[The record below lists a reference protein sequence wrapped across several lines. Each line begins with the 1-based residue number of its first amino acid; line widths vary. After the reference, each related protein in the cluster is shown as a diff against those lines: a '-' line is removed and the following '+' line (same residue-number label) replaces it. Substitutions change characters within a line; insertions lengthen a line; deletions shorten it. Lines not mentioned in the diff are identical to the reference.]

1 MRQCCITAQY
11 HNTIRM
17 TYNNQNHEERK
28 AETIDWDLSFELYDR
43 DDQVKALQA
52 AYRRRR
58 SSIKQKPELVLITG
72 ASGTGKSAL
81 AKSIRTRVEDDWG
94 FFISGKFDADIQKP
108 HAPFVA
114 AVEEFTKQVQLRGE
128 HVVKEVRD
136 SIKEAVGSELFILLE
151 AIPRL
156 TEILKKEK
164 DEDLSSTEDESIS
177 DDGSFHV
184 GLTSDKPT
192 RFLSVFCRFMRA
204 ICGPDRPLVL
214 LLDDLQWV
222 DPSSLDIL
230 AALLDPS
237 RDQMDGLTIIGTCRG
252 NEVGKFDELSVMLR
266 KIEANDAV
274 ITEIQVT
281 NLTIDAMATMI
292 ANALELST
300 ADARPLAE
308 IVHSQ
313 TAGNA
318 FFAKQYVRS
327 LLEEGILYKGTLRWT
342 WDETALIL
350 ALPSGP
356 NDLIMIQ
363 HLARKL
369 QQMPSDVVETVKV
382 ISCMGTR
389 FTTSVLF
396 HACTIAQ
403 TQVQFALEEA
413 SNSGFIVYD
422 VNTGA
427 GQFTH
432 DKFREAASSLIP
444 VAEKTNYHLMIA
456 RNLRRQLPVA
466 LVLSN
471 IVLICDQ
478 IRFGLDLVSDA
489 EERDDFARLF
499 LRASREAAKRS
510 AFVSAL
516 DYVEFGIGLL
526 ERRHWRDQYNLSLDL
541 FSTATELAYCNGI
554 HERVELLSAE
564 VINNATG
571 LGDRTR
577 AVMTQVTSFGA
588 QGETKKGIAMCVNT
602 LHELG
607 ESFPLNGGKVRVAV
621 EFYKLRGAIG
631 NKTEEDIL
639 SLPEVQDARVMAAM
653 QITYLLFP
661 LLALSDLDLSPLPAF
676 RVVQLSLKHGLNEIG
691 KELVE

>member
-1 MRQCCITAQY
+1 MS
-11 HNTIRM
+11 
-17 TYNNQNHEERK
+17 YNNQDHYEKRK

-58 SSIKQKPELVLITG
+58 KQQPELVLITG
-72 ASGTGKSAL
+72 ASGTGKTAL

-94 FFISGKFDADIQKP
+94 FFISGKFDADIQEP

-114 AVEEFTKQVQLRGE
+114 AVEEFTRQVQLRGE
-128 HVVKEVRD
+128 HVVRDVRD
-136 SIKEAVGSELFILLE
+136 SIREAVGSELYILLE

-156 TEILKKEK
+156 TQIFKTDK

-177 DDGSFHV
+177 DDTSFHV
-184 GLTSDKPT
+184 GLTSDNPT

-204 ICGPDRPLVL
+204 TCGPERPLVL

-237 RDQMDGLTIIGTCRG
+237 ADQADGLTIIGTCRG

-266 KIEANDAV
+266 NIEANDAV
-274 ITEIQVT
+274 ITEIQVS
-281 NLTIDAMATMI
+281 NLTIDAMAAMI
-292 ANALELST
+292 ANALELSA
-300 ADARPLAE
+300 ADALPLAE

-313 TAGNA
+313 TAGNV
-318 FFAKQYVRS
+318 FFAKQYIRS
-327 LLEEGILYKGTLRWT
+327 LLEEGILYKGTLRWI

-356 NDLIMIQ
+356 NDEIMIQ

-413 SNSGFIVYD
+413 SNCGFIVFD
-422 VNTGA
+422 MFTGA

-444 VAEKTNYHLMIA
+444 VGEKTNYHLTIG

-471 IVLICDQ
+471 IILICDQ
-478 IRFGLDLVSDA
+478 IRFGLDLISDA

-516 DYVEFGIGLL
+516 EYVELGIGLL

-541 FSTATELAYCNGI
+541 FSTGTELAYCNGK

-564 VINNATG
+564 VIDNATG

-577 AVMTQVTSFGA
+577 AVTTQVISFGA
-588 QGETKKGIAMCVNT
+588 QGETIKGIEMCVNT
-602 LHELG
+602 LRDLG

-621 EFYKLRGAIG
+621 EFYKLRRAIG

-661 LLALSDLDLSPLPAF
+661 LLALSNLDLSPLPAF
-676 RVVQLSLKHGLNEIG
+676 RVVQLTLKHGLNEIG
-691 KELVE
+691 KELLKCAI